1 MNPLYSVAQI
11 RGIER
16 DAAGRLPEGA
26 LMRRAGQA
34 AARAALDLLPF
45 DTPQARVLVLAGPG
59 NNGGD
64 ALEVAAHLANE
75 AAGVTIVHL
84 PPARSGAPE
93 RARALEQ
100 AQGSAA
106 RFADLPA
113 PDIAGGGWHL
123 VVDGLFG
130 IGLQR
135 PLDGYARALVEAV
148 NALDCPVLALDVPSG
163 LDAGTGCVVGPGGLA
178 VRATHTVTFIGDKP
192 GLHTCDGR
200 DHAGS
205 IIVADLD
212 LEPALFPPASMHLND
227 PAFFGRHA
235 RARRHNSHKG
245 SYGNVLVLGGAPG
258 MAGAPVLAGRAA
270 LHAGAGR
277 VYLCF
282 AGTPLAADAGQP
294 ELMCRAA
301 RDADFASGVTVAG
314 PGLGGSGEAARLL
327 ADAVAAGQPLV
338 LDADALNLLAA
349 DAALREAVANR
360 TAPTLATPHPLE
372 AARLL
377 EIPIGA
383 VQADRP
389 AAARTL
395 AERLNACV
403 VLKGSGTVIAA
414 PDGRLAINPT
424 GNAGLATAGTG
435 DVLAGLAG
443 ALLAQGWPGWEAALA
458 AVWLHGI
465 AADVL
470 VAEGAGPIGLTAGEL
485 IPTLRTALNRLVTQQ
500 ANARIAPLPLS
511 SGSLPTPAGPRRS

>member
-1 MNPLYSVAQI
+1 MNPLYTVAQI
-11 RGIER
+11 REVER
-16 DAAGRLPEGA
+16 LAAAGQPEGM
-26 LMRRAGQA
+26 LMERAGRA
-34 AARAALDLLPF
+34 AAAMALDLLPF
-45 DTPQARVLVLAGPG
+45 ATPLAQVLVLAGPG

-64 ALEVAAHLANE
+64 AFEVAAHLAN
-75 AAGVTIVHL
+75 
-84 PPARSGAPE
+84 SGAHVSIIHVPPGGATAPERDRAFE
-93 RARALEQ
+93 RARASPAHFVDLAPE
-100 AQGSAA
+100 AIAA
-106 RFADLPA
+106 GA
-113 PDIAGGGWHL
+113 WNL

-135 PLDGYARALVEAV
+135 PLDRMPGSLVDAV
-148 NALDCPVLALDVPSG
+148 NALACPVLALDVPSG
-163 LDAGTGCVVGPGGLA
+163 LDADTGCVVGPHGRA
-178 VRATHTVTFIGDKP
+178 VNATHTVTFIGDKP

-200 DHAGS
+200 DHAGD
-205 IIVADLD
+205 IMVADLA
-212 LEPALFPPASMHLND
+212 LAPALFPPAAMHLND
-227 PAFFGRHA
+227 PAFFA
-235 RARRHNSHKG
+235 RQARTRRHNSHKG
-245 SYGNVLVLGGAPG
+245 SYGNVFVLGGAPG

-282 AGTPLAADAGQP
+282 AGEPLVVDAGQP

-301 RDADFASGVTVAG
+301 RDVDYTAGVTVAG
-314 PGLGGSGEAARLL
+314 PGLGGDAEAARLL
-327 ADAVAAGQPLV
+327 ASAVASHQPLL

-349 DAALREAVANR
+349 DPSLLAAVAQR
-360 TAPTLATPHPLE
+360 GAATLATPHPLE

-377 EIPIGA
+377 DTPVGT
-383 VQADRP
+383 VQADRL

-395 AERLNACV
+395 AGKLNACV

-414 PDGRLAINPT
+414 PDGRLVINQT

-465 AADVL
+465 AADML

-485 IPTLRTALNRLVTQQ
+485 IPTVRVALNRLVAQQ
-500 ANARIAPLPLS
+500 RDQAE
-511 SGSLPTPAGPRRS
+511 TPHSR

>member
-11 RGIER
+11 RDIER
-16 DAAGRLPEGA
+16 AAAAGQPEGT
-26 LMRRAGQA
+26 LMERAGRA
-34 AARAALDLLPF
+34 AAGVAFDLLPF
-45 DTPQARVLVLAGPG
+45 DTPLAQVLVLAGPG

-64 ALEVAAHLANE
+64 ALEVAAHLAQGGAHVSVVHIAPGGASAPE
-75 AAGVTIVHL
+75 RRAAL
-84 PPARSGAPE
+84 E
-93 RARALEQ
+93 RARA
-100 AQGSAA
+100 STA
-106 RFADLPA
+106 RFADLAPA
-113 PDIAGGGWHL
+113 DILAGGWNL

-130 IGLQR
+130 IGLRR
-135 PLDGYARALVEAV
+135 PLDGTAGLLVDAV
-148 NALDCPVLALDVPSG
+148 NALACPVLALDVPSG
-163 LDAGTGCVVGPGGLA
+163 LDADTGCVVGPDGRA
-178 VRATHTVTFIGDKP
+178 VRATHTITFIGDKP

-200 DHAGS
+200 DHAGN
-205 IIVADLD
+205 IIVAGLD
-212 LEPALFPPASMHLND
+212 VNPALFPPAALHLND
-227 PAFFGRHA
+227 PAFFA
-235 RARRHNSHKG
+235 RQARTRRHNSHKG
-245 SYGNVLVLGGAPG
+245 SYGNVFVLGGAPG

-282 AGTPLAADAGQP
+282 AGAPLAVDAGQP

-301 RDADFASGVTVAG
+301 RDVEFTAGVTVAG
-314 PGLGGSGEAARLL
+314 PGLGNDDEAARLL
-327 ADAVAAGQPLV
+327 ACAAASHQPLL

-349 DAALREAVANR
+349 DPALHAAIAQR

-377 EIPIGA
+377 GIAVGA
-383 VQADRP
+383 VQANRP

-414 PDGRLAINPT
+414 PDGRLVINPT

-443 ALLAQGWPGWEAALA
+443 ALLAQGWPGWETALA

-465 AADVL
+465 AADML

-485 IPTLRTALNRLVTQQ
+485 IPTIRVALNRLVAGQ
-500 ANARIAPLPLS
+500 AEAP
-511 SGSLPTPAGPRRS
+511 GPR